1 MIFVTLYSQKGWYIL
16 TFSHSIKTT
25 LAHTMILGADI
36 TNLLII
42 TTLDSCTTLSTLQFP
57 FSKINNKH
65 KPKSHSFQKLQKY

>member
-1 MIFVTLYSQKGWYIL
+1 
-16 TFSHSIKTT
+16 
-25 LAHTMILGADI
+25 MILGADI

-65 KPKSHSFQKLQKY
+65 KPKISLIPKTSKILIDDDCF